1 MPDIMRIIEE
11 IGSERAERDEQY
23 FNEIKSST
31 PARVDIGRSGAR
43 YKTKSMLTFLA
54 DQAAAAD
61 AVFSQVSNETVEKL
75 DLFEVQTLCRNKQ
88 EMIKRPDL
96 GRLFSKETQKI
107 ISDRCEHGVDVAIYV
122 GDGLSAPSVAAN
134 VPYLLPAVTEG
145 LKSRGYTVGTPFF
158 VRYCRVNTVRTVAE
172 VLGSKV
178 TCVLIGERP
187 GLVTDESMSAYIAYN
202 AGYNMSESDY
212 TVVSNINR
220 KGMLP
225 VQAADRIIKII
236 EQMFIQKTSGVQ
248 LDLSEL

>member
-1 MPDIMRIIEE
+1 MPDIMRLIEDM
-11 IGSERAERDEQY
+11 GSQKAERDEQY
-23 FNEIKSST
+23 FNEIKAST
-31 PARVDIGRSGAR
+31 PARIDIGRAGAR
-43 YKTKSMLTFLA
+43 YKTKSMLAFLA

-61 AVFSQVSNETVEKL
+61 AVFSQVSEETVKNL

-107 ISDRCEHGVDVAIYV
+107 IYDRCVHDVDVEIYV

-134 VPYLLPAVTEG
+134 VPYILPTVTDG

-172 VLGSKV
+172 VLRSKV

-202 AGYNMSESDY
+202 AGYDMSESDY
-212 TVVSNINR
+212 TVVSNINS

-225 VQAADRIIKII
+225 VEAADRIIRII
-236 EQMFIQKTSGVQ
+236 EQMFIQKTSGVN
-248 LDLSEL
+248 LNLSDL

>member
-1 MPDIMRIIEE
+1 MPDLMRIIEE
-11 IGSERAERDEQY
+11 IGSEKAERDEQY
-23 FNEIKSST
+23 FNEIKAAT
-31 PARVDIGRSGAR
+31 PARVDIGRAGAR

-61 AVFSQVSNETVEKL
+61 AVFSQVSNETVERL
-75 DLFEVQTLCRNKQ
+75 GLFEVQTLCRDKQ

-96 GRLFSKETQKI
+96 GRVFSKETREI
-107 ISDRCEHGVDVAIYV
+107 ISDRCEHDVDVEIYV

-134 VPYLLPAVTEG
+134 APYILSAVTDE
-145 LKSRGYTVGTPFF
+145 LKNKGYSVGTPFF

-172 VLGSKV
+172 LLKSKV

-225 VQAADRIIKII
+225 VEAADRIVNII
-236 EQMFIQKTSGVQ
+236 EQMFIQKTSGVK
-248 LDLSEL
+248 LNLSDI